1 MPRPS
6 TEELQTELQE
16 VVKQHNEA
24 NDVMNKCKTRVVEIQ
39 AILKDR
45 EISEPPK
52 EESSETPTT

>member
-39 AILKDR
+39 AFLKDR
-45 EISEPPK
+45 GVPPEPPK
-52 EESSETPTT
+52 EEATT

>member
-45 EISEPPK
+45 EISAPPK
-52 EESSETPTT
+52 EEPTT

>member
-24 NDVMNKCKTRVVEIQ
+24 NDVMNKCKTRVVDIQ

-52 EESSETPTT
+52 EEPTT